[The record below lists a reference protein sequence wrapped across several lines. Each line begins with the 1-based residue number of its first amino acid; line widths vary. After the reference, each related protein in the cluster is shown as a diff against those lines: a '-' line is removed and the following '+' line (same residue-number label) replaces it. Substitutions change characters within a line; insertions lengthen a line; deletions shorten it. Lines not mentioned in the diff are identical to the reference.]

1 MNNKIFYR
9 LLTVLSI
16 FITSVASADTYK
28 NLPAHLL
35 TKAIS
40 TDVVYDEDFDYTKLK
55 KTHEIPF
62 GPFLAVA
69 AAIIF
74 LLKIDIN
81 QILNFLTIF

>member
-55 KTHEIPF
+55 KTHDLISLDRWCDYF
-62 GPFLAVA
+62 GQN
-69 AAIIF
+69 II
-74 LLKIDIN
+74 
-81 QILNFLTIF
+81 